1 MFRTHISLTRVRAL
15 LMGLSIVALALT
27 GSAQAYWN

>member
-1 MFRTHISLTRVRAL
+1 MFRTHLSLTRVRAL

-27 GSAQAYWN
+27 GSATAYWN

>member
-1 MFRTHISLTRVRAL
+1 MFRTHLSLTRVRAL

-27 GSAQAYWN
+27 GSAQVYWN